1 MALKQQAYDHPAY
14 EVVQPVSFVHSSAAP
29 GRFQAVTALIAKSIN
44 VSIFTAIATNNSTH
58 VLWGA
63 LGTATTTLSVVTIG
77 TATQSSSVV
86 SGTYGIGTNTLINVV
101 GIGVGTTT
109 FAQGSVLGATMSGG
123 DSVVLTVGIEAYI
136 VPGANL
142 TV

>member
-14 EVVQPVSFVHSSAAP
+14 LTVQPISFVHNSANP
-29 GRFQAVTALIAKSIN
+29 GRFQAVAALIAKSIN
-44 VSIFTAIATNNSTH
+44 VSLFTAIATNNSTH
-58 VLWGA
+58 VIWGA
-63 LGTATTTLSVVTIG
+63 LGTSTTTLSVLTIG

-86 SGTYGIGTNTLINVV
+86 SGTYGVGTNTLINVT

-123 DSVVLTVGIEAYI
+123 DGVTVTIGIEAYI